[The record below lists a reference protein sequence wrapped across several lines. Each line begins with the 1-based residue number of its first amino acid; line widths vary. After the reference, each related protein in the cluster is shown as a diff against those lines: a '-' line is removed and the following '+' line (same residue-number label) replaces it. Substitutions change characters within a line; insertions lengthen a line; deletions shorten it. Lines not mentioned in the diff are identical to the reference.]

1 MERTK
6 NCIKKLERM
15 NKTIRFEGPD
25 QVPIRDDFWAKF
37 IDNWRDVFGLPT
49 DADICKYYDF
59 DYMVTLPNSDPHIQD
74 FEILKTNDEETI
86 LKTGFGATIHKKV
99 AYQMPQ
105 WIEFETDT
113 IEKMNAF
120 EFDDPWDDRR
130 YFSEGDHQIAGIE
143 ENFTRD
149 ISAWVDDVKLLYP
162 EFPVYG
168 SVCEAYEMLWRIIGS
183 ENALLWIGLY
193 PDEIGRFVERINEFA
208 LELLKAQFKAA
219 DGMLDGVIVWG
230 DVAYDKGMLF
240 SPDFWRRHFK
250 DGVKAM
256 VDFCH
261 EQGVPF
267 MYHGCGAVHAIFED
281 FIEMGVDCY
290 HPLEAKAG
298 FDVVD
303 LRRQYGRK
311 IAFCGNMNVIDWAQA
326 PMDELDEI
334 VLTKLNAAKGG
345 GWIFQ
350 SDNAVPNTIT
360 PERYDHVVNFVR
372 RHSKSPMNLGKCDIP
387 DMSCRH

>member
-1 MERTK
+1 
-6 NCIKKLERM
+6 M
-15 NKTIRFEGPD
+15 NKAIKFGNPD

-37 IDNWRDVFGLPT
+37 IDNWQQVFGLPKDT
-49 DADICKYYDF
+49 DICRYYDF

-105 WIEFETDT
+105 WIGFDTDT
-113 IEKMNAF
+113 VEKMNDF
-120 EFDDPWDDRR
+120 QFDDPWDDRR
-130 YFSEGDHQIAGIE
+130 YFKRGDHQIAGIE

-149 ISAWVDDVKLLYP
+149 IPSWIDDVKSLYS

-183 ENALLWIGLY
+183 DTALFWIGMY
-193 PDEIGRFVERINEFA
+193 PDEVGRFVEKINDFA

-219 DGMLDGVIVWG
+219 DGKLDGVIVWG

-240 SPDFWRRHFK
+240 SPDYWRKYFK
-250 DGVKAM
+250 PGVKAM

-261 EQGVPF
+261 EQNVPF

-281 FIEMGVDCY
+281 FIDIGVDCY

-303 LRRQYGRK
+303 LRKKYGKK
-311 IAFCGNMNVIDWAQA
+311 IAYCGNMDVMDWADA
-326 PMDELDEI
+326 PMDKLDEI
-334 VLTKLNAAKGG
+334 ILRKLNAAKGG

-350 SDNAVPNTIT
+350 SDNAVPDTVT
-360 PERYDHVVNFVR
+360 PERFDHVINLVR
-372 RHSKSPMNLGKCDIP
+372 KHSKNPMDLGKCDIP
-387 DMSCRH
+387 DIT

>member
-1 MERTK
+1 MKRTEK
-6 NCIKKLERM
+6 CFNKLDRM
-15 NKTIRFEGPD
+15 NKAIRFENPD
-25 QVPIRDDFWAKF
+25 QVPIRDDFWARF
-37 IDNWRDVFGLPT
+37 VDNWRQVFGLCK
-49 DADICKYYDF
+49 DADICRYYDF
-59 DYMVTLPNSDPHIQD
+59 DYMVTFPNSDPHIQR
-74 FEILKTNDEETI
+74 FEVFRATDEETV
-86 LKTGFGATIHKKV
+86 LKTGFGATISKRV
-99 AYQMPQ
+99 GYQMPQ
-105 WIEFETDT
+105 WIRFDTDT
-113 IEKMNAF
+113 IEKMNVF
-120 EFDDPWDDRR
+120 EFDDAWDERR
-130 YFSEGDHQIAGIE
+130 FFSGGDHQIAGIE
-143 ENFTRD
+143 EGLNQN
-149 ISAWVDDVKLLYP
+149 ISAWIDTVKECYP

-183 ENALLWIGLY
+183 DNALVWIGLY
-193 PDEIGRFVERINEFA
+193 PDEVGRFVERINRFA

-240 SPDFWRRHFK
+240 SPDYWRKHFK
-250 DGVKAM
+250 AGVKAM

-261 EQGVPF
+261 EQKVPF

-303 LRRQYGRK
+303 LRRQYGQR
-311 IAFCGNMNVIDWAQA
+311 ISFCGNMNVIDWADA
-326 PMDELDEI
+326 SMDELDEI

-350 SDNAVPNTIT
+350 SDNAVPDTIT
-360 PERYDHVVNFVR
+360 PERYEHVINLVR
-372 RHSKSPMNLGKCDIP
+372 KRGRSPINLGEYDIL
-387 DMSCRH
+387 DLC